1 MLCELWTC
9 QPLSAP
15 TFICNNCSSILRC
28 FNNDKNIGLFSR
40 FLLFLNTTHIMCI
53 LWPDFLNHLVMD
65 SVYFQDKFHSKVSDY
80 ESSFVMKIFN
90 YFSFLFFLIYHCED
104 VSLPAFYIFP
114 WLIEVMKTIWS
125 FFFTQFCIL
134 NNWFSCIYNI
144 FSDAQNPHI
153 TSFDACKYSGITF
166 F

>member
-1 MLCELWTC
+1 
-9 QPLSAP
+9 
-15 TFICNNCSSILRC
+15 
-28 FNNDKNIGLFSR
+28 
-40 FLLFLNTTHIMCI
+40 MCI

-166 F
+166 FLGSYNTKGQQWSWISESLFAAQFDLNSPFKYLLPIAKYVITS